1 MSEVALRFT
10 EPAGAADG
18 DLLVL
23 GHSLGTSADLWRE
36 AVPVLQARFRVLL
49 WELPGHGGAA
59 PARSAFGISDLT
71 DAVIAHLDRLEIGTF
86 HYAGVSI
93 GGGVG
98 LDLCLRHP
106 ARVSSATI
114 ISTGARVDSPPV
126 LHARAA
132 TARADG
138 LDGFEETFRPRWFTP
153 SASPEVVRRTFRTLR
168 ATDVESY
175 ALASEA
181 LAEFDV
187 WDQVSRI
194 AVPVLAIGGEQDQ
207 NVPVATSIELAA
219 RVRHGEAVGIPDAAH
234 CLVAQHPVAVAELIA
249 QFASEHR

>member
-18 DLLVL
+18 DVLVL
-23 GHSLGTSADLWRE
+23 GHSLGTSADLWRD
-36 AVPVLQARFRVLL
+36 ALPVLQAQFRVLL

-59 PARSAFGISDLT
+59 PAQGAFGITDLT
-71 DAVIAHLDRLEIGTF
+71 DALVAHLDRLGIGVF

-126 LHARAA
+126 LRARAA
-132 TARADG
+132 TARAEG

-153 SASPEVVRRTFRTLR
+153 SAPREVVQRTFRTLR

-187 WDQVSRI
+187 WDQVPRI
-194 AVPVLAIGGEQDQ
+194 AVPVLAVGGQHDQ
-207 NVPVATSIELAA
+207 NVAMATSIESAE
-219 RVRHGEAVGIPDAAH
+219 RVRNGEAASIPDAAH
-234 CLVAQHPVAVAELIA
+234 CLVAQHPVAVAELITEFVSA
-249 QFASEHR
+249 HR